1 MYIERLRLKNIR
13 TFVDESLDFVHP
25 DRPFRA
31 KGKPTEN
38 GSPLLPRPRLPN
50 VNLLLGENGSGKS
63 TVLRTIAMAAL
74 GPAFEDTKLSTSELV
89 RRTPGETNWS
99 TKGEGARI
107 EANLVL
113 HDQDGASGKR
123 LRSAFSL
130 TRRGELERATY
141 LDVQDH
147 IWKPVFESNNPAFF
161 AVGYGP
167 TRRVESS
174 ENINLVTWSTSG
186 FLRALRLVG
195 LFQESYS
202 LTPLRAWLPNLKE
215 QRVEREEVLQLL
227 NRLLK
232 PARCTYF
239 GKFTSDGEALF
250 EHSGVEIEFPN
261 LSDGYRA
268 FIGWAADMLFHA
280 CYAGPPGKK
289 LADLSGIVMVDEIDL
304 HLHPRWQMKVIST
317 VARSFPRMQFIWV

>member
-1 MYIERLRLKNIR
+1 MYIDQLRLKNVR

-31 KGKPTEN
+31 RGKPTDN

-63 TVLRTIAMAAL
+63 TVLRAIAMAAL
-74 GPAFEDTKLSTSELV
+74 GPSFEDSKLPTSGLV
-89 RRTPGETNWS
+89 RRSPSETYS
-99 TKGEGARI
+99 TTKGEGAQF
-107 EANLVL
+107 EANLLL
-113 HDQDGASGKR
+113 HDQDCTPGKR

-130 TRRGELERATY
+130 TRRGELERATH

-147 IWKPVFESNNPAFF
+147 VWKPVFESNNPAFF

-195 LFQESYS
+195 LFQESYY
-202 LTPLRAWLPNLKE
+202 LTPLRAWLPNLRAL
-215 QRVEREEVLQLL
+215 RVEREEVL
-227 NRLLK
+227 
-232 PARCTYF
+232 
-239 GKFTSDGEALF
+239 
-250 EHSGVEIEFPN
+250 HS
-261 LSDGYRA
+261 
-268 FIGWAADMLFHA
+268 
-280 CYAGPPGKK
+280 
-289 LADLSGIVMVDEIDL
+289 
-304 HLHPRWQMKVIST
+304 
-317 VARSFPRMQFIWV
+317 